1 MNREEALALLK
12 ELKAT
17 FDTVES
23 TEFVLLKN
31 DERKGHWELHIE
43 WLPQPNEKLTLLSL
57 SAKYNLEVSFKNG
70 QTSFHKSK

>member
-17 FDTVES
+17 FDTVEC

-31 DERKGHWELHIE
+31 DERKGHWELLIE

-57 SAKYNLEVSFKNG
+57 AAKYNLEVSFKNG
-70 QTSFHKSK
+70 QTSFRKSK

>member
-1 MNREEALALLK
+1 LKREEAVALLK

-17 FDTVES
+17 FDTMES

-31 DERKGHWELHIE
+31 DESKGHWELRIE

-57 SAKYNLEVSFKNG
+57 AAKYNLEVSFKNG
-70 QTSFHKSK
+70 QTSFRKSK

>member
-23 TEFVLLKN
+23 TEFILLKN
-31 DERKGHWELHIE
+31 DERKEHWELQIE

-70 QTSFHKSK
+70 QTSFRKSK